1 MSYGIVQEH
10 GGAIFVDSV
19 PGKGT
24 TFQVALPAFVQAA
37 EAAGEVR

>member
-1 MSYGIVQEH
+1 VQEH

-24 TFQVALPAFVQAA
+24 TFTVTLPPAILT
-37 EAAGEVR
+37 EAARG